1 MLSISSPQIKS
12 LVQHPAL
19 VFGRGYGL
27 NSRRPLDHL
36 NQSTTMSPTAVREER
51 ARLCDSDGDSDGDSD
66 SDSRSWIDLDLHLQG
81 LIARCCQM
89 PDT

>member
-1 MLSISSPQIKS
+1 
-12 LVQHPAL
+12 
-19 VFGRGYGL
+19 
-27 NSRRPLDHL
+27 
-36 NQSTTMSPTAVREER
+36 MSPTAVREER